1 MRHFFVRTYYHV
13 SFEKKNQS
21 ETNPRYGFEGEHMT
35 NTQKTDPKLLNA
47 LKAAAGRK
55 LSAEKMRR
63 QKISFIMGTL
73 GQESTVTRDRVEEE
87 LKKMEGSAA

>member
-1 MRHFFVRTYYHV
+1 
-13 SFEKKNQS
+13 
-21 ETNPRYGFEGEHMT
+21 
-35 NTQKTDPKLLNA
+35 LNA